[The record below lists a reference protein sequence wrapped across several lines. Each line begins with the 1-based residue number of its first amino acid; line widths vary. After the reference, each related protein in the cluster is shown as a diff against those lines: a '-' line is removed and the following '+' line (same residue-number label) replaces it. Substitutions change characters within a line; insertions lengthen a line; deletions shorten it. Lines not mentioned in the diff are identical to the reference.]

1 MIQFSFIDREE
12 STIISLE
19 PDIVVS
25 DEPAVDLGTESKE
38 EEEPAP
44 HVDVQ
49 KEAQE
54 C

>member
-1 MIQFSFIDREE
+1 MIQFSFTDSEE
-12 STIISLE
+12 SAIISLE

-25 DEPAVDLGTESKE
+25 DGPAVDLGTESKE
-38 EEEPAP
+38 EEEQAP
-44 HVDVQ
+44 HVDIQ